1 MTFLLL
7 LFCETW
13 IYKGYIIKFVL
24 YLLSLALLASK
35 KSIDFFFLFLTIK
48 KQLKLSSSKLL
59 YSKRGYTLQFMPI
72 IKSLELDLINNFKN
86 NMCSMNHVIFRIKYL
101 VYNLVFKTE
110 IRLYI
115 KIFNAALCVVRQHG
129 KLKHMTKTRIITCY
143 GVQESSNPWRCRQF
157 YSSSHDENTYYLIIN
172 FLSTISTYFF

>member
-1 MTFLLL
+1 MLRKNPL
-7 LFCETW
+7 
-13 IYKGYIIKFVL
+13 I
-24 YLLSLALLASK
+24 S
-35 KSIDFFFLFLTIK
+35 FFFFLTIK

-101 VYNLVFKTE
+101 VYNLVTKTE

-115 KIFNAALCVVRQHG
+115 KIFNAALCFVRQHG
-129 KLKHMTKTRIITCY
+129 KLKHMTKIRIITCY